1 MMNKKSSPQQNDQPS
16 QPQKKLLK
24 QRQRIL
30 KELEAAQEAQAE
42 ALERFHRAEVRLQK
56 RTANLQRVAAQ
67 LMIIHQ
73 QLGEPAGSVPL
84 AVSTPA
90 GERVR
95 TLEGSPIVE
104 STAHTPAATSTSEEE
119 KHTPPQQADDTS
131 VAARR
136 DDELPAAVQHAKG
149 GVEIA
154 QAPPTQEAGDTSLAA
169 KQDDELPAAVPH
181 AEGPAEAAQTPE
193 IVTAP
198 DEEFPIASQHAAQVS
213 EAAGELSQPGE
224 RSDTVEARLIA
235 PTGWG
240 GADARATMPMPEAPM
255 VSASEAAA
263 VAESIED
270 ELPAATQHTPETPQ
284 AAQAPAAVE
293 EASQETLAVDQPM
306 EETPADT
313 SVPVTS
319 ADAPGE
325 VASVDVQ
332 ETEAVEARFIAPVSP
347 AEAVELAR
355 EARAVAEAAEQAA
368 REAADRASALAAHL
382 EQIGS
387 GRHLLQELRQL
398 QAEAERTDAIA
409 QEANRAAREAEARAA
424 DSRFIE
430 HIPSA
435 QEMNEPVEIVDSRF
449 IEESA
454 TGSAEGIEEEEAF
467 VEADSARMIAGV
479 AAAAAAEAEAVAEAS
494 SARTREARRFAQQA
508 DQVLEDARTAIR
520 SGVWSGEDAELYLQ
534 ALEHEAARA
543 HALLA
548 EAEAAEEQ
556 ARNAAMNAEAEAE
569 VAEGMAFATNDQAE
583 TLLNEHVSTSST
595 PHQQAGDDESDTTVK
610 IRTVNSDGE

>member
-1 MMNKKSSPQQNDQPS
+1 MINKKSSPQQNDQPS

-24 QRQRIL
+24 QRQRVL

-56 RTANLQRVAAQ
+56 RTADLQRVAAQ

-73 QLGEPAGSVPL
+73 QLGEPAVSVPL
-84 AVSTPA
+84 AVSMPT

-95 TLEGSPIVE
+95 TLEGSSVVE
-104 STAHTPAATSTSEEE
+104 STVRTQAATGTSEEE
-119 KHTPPQQADDTS
+119 KHTPPQQADDTT
-131 VAARR
+131 VATKR
-136 DDELPAAVQHAKG
+136 DDGLPAAVQHAEG

-154 QAPPTQEAGDTSLAA
+154 QAPPTQEADDTSIAA
-169 KQDDELPAAVPH
+169 KGDDELPAAVQP
-181 AEGPAEAAQTPE
+181 AEGDVEVAQAPPTVAEQ
-193 IVTAP
+193 
-198 DEEFPIASQHAAQVS
+198 DEEFHIAIQHAAQAS
-213 EAAGELSQPGE
+213 ETADELSQPGE
-224 RSDTVEARLIA
+224 RSDAVEARLIA

-240 GADARATMPMPEAPM
+240 GATTAEGAV

-263 VAESIED
+263 VAEPPED
-270 ELPAATQHTPETPQ
+270 ELPAATPHTQETPQ

-319 ADAPGE
+319 TGAPGE
-325 VASVDVQ
+325 VAPVDVQ
-332 ETEAVEARFIAPVSP
+332 ETEAVEARLIAPLSP

-355 EARAVAEAAEQAA
+355 EAHAVAEAAEQAA

-409 QEANRAAREAEARAA
+409 QEAKRAAREAEARA
-424 DSRFIE
+424 
-430 HIPSA
+430 
-435 QEMNEPVEIVDSRF
+435 
-449 IEESA
+449 
-454 TGSAEGIEEEEAF
+454 TGRVGIEEEETI
-467 VEADSARMIAGV
+467 VEASSARMIAGA
-479 AAAAAAEAEAVAEAS
+479 AAAAAAETEAVAEAS

-520 SGVWSGEDAELYLQ
+520 SGVWSGEDTEQYLQ
-534 ALEHEAARA
+534 TLEHEAARA

-583 TLLNEHVSTSST
+583 TLLNEHASTSSVH
-595 PHQQAGDDESDTTVK
+595 HQQADDDESDTTVK
-610 IRTVNSDGE
+610 MHTVNNDGE

>member
-1 MMNKKSSPQQNDQPS
+1 MINKKSSPQQNDQPS

-56 RTANLQRVAAQ
+56 RTADLQRVAAQ

-73 QLGEPAGSVPL
+73 QLGEPAVSVPL
-84 AVSTPA
+84 AVSMPA

-95 TLEGSPIVE
+95 TLEGSPVVE
-104 STAHTPAATSTSEEE
+104 STAHTQAATSTSEEE
-119 KHTPPQQADDTS
+119 KHTPPQQADDAT
-131 VAARR
+131 VATKR
-136 DDELPAAVQHAKG
+136 DDGLPAAVQHA
-149 GVEIA
+149 E
-154 QAPPTQEAGDTSLAA
+154 E
-169 KQDDELPAAVPH
+169 
-181 AEGPAEAAQTPE
+181 PAEAAQTQE

-198 DEEFPIASQHAAQVS
+198 DEGFPIATQHAAQVS
-213 EAAGELSQPGE
+213 EAAGESSQPGE

-240 GADARATMPMPEAPM
+240 GATTPEAAV
-255 VSASEAAA
+255 VSVSEAAA
-263 VAESIED
+263 VAESTED
-270 ELPAATQHTPETPQ
+270 ELPAATPHTQETPQ

-306 EETPADT
+306 EEAPADT

-319 ADAPGE
+319 TGAPGE
-325 VASVDVQ
+325 VAPVDVQ
-332 ETEAVEARFIAPVSP
+332 ETEVEVSASASDAVEARLIAPQFIAPLSP

-368 REAADRASALAAHL
+368 REAADRASALAVHL

-409 QEANRAAREAEARAA
+409 QEAKRAAREAEARATG
-424 DSRFIE
+424 R
-430 HIPSA
+430 
-435 QEMNEPVEIVDSRF
+435 VE
-449 IEESA
+449 
-454 TGSAEGIEEEEAF
+454 IEEEETI
-467 VEADSARMIAGV
+467 VEASSARMIAGA
-479 AAAAAAEAEAVAEAS
+479 AAAAAAETEAVAEAS

-520 SGVWSGEDAELYLQ
+520 SGVWSGEDTEQYLQ
-534 ALEHEAARA
+534 TLEHEAARA

-569 VAEGMAFATNDQAE
+569 VAEEMAFATNDQAE
-583 TLLNEHVSTSST
+583 TLLNEHASTSSM

-610 IRTVNSDGE
+610 MRTVNSDGE